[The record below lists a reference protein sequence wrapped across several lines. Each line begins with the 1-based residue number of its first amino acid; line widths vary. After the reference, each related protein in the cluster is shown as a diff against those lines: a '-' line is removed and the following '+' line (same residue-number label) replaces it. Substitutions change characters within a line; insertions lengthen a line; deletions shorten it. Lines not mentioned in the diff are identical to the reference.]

1 MCTALA
7 RWERFTKLSTF
18 PEIGKRVGQLRQ
30 VLFSKFL
37 FLSFSQTKCFCG
49 LGPFRS
55 VVALAAMF
63 TGSTVRTRGWFRVA
77 AERFD
82 GQKHPPS
89 TVFLLVPKP
98 LAKAA
103 DTQAP

>member
-1 MCTALA
+1 M
-7 RWERFTKLSTF
+7 
-18 PEIGKRVGQLRQ
+18 
-30 VLFSKFL
+30 
-37 FLSFSQTKCFCG
+37 
-49 LGPFRS
+49 
-55 VVALAAMF
+55 VALAAMF